1 MKQVIVG
8 LGSLATGVF
17 GMTAVGMALLGG
29 RVLAGV
35 LSGELSPAAD
45 ADTSSSISKDSPEA
59 GVLSA
64 ESLLA
69 KASAEMADE
78 LQEQRKAKQAR
89 SSTSSSSRNSSSS
102 SGATSAEPLLKS
114 ADQLLAQA
122 NADIAAALQQK
133 KQKQ

>member
-35 LSGELSPAAD
+35 LSGELSPSAD
-45 ADTSSSISKDSPEA
+45 AETTSSSSKDSSEA

-69 KASAEMADE
+69 KASAEMANE
-78 LQEQRKAKQAR
+78 LQQQRKVKQAR
-89 SSTSSSSRNSSSS
+89 SSSRSNSNG